1 VSKNGWTFGLSRFL
15 TLKRMSAQKRVTTQF
30 EYLAGIAY
38 NVLPEQVLEW
48 NSSTAAGGI
57 ASALQ
62 MAKAVR
68 NRTRFLLGG
77 EGASDFLSFNRTI
90 CQDRLGTKHTLKL
103 GLN

>member
-1 VSKNGWTFGLSRFL
+1 
-15 TLKRMSAQKRVTTQF
+15 MSAQKRVTTQF

-68 NRTRFLLGG
+68 NRTRFFVGGGG
-77 EGASDFLSFNRTI
+77 ERFSVIRQDDLPRQARDKTHFETGFKLRGVVFLAGGCCGARA
-90 CQDRLGTKHTLKL
+90 RH
-103 GLN
+103 